1 MAWLLAAAAIAVA
14 LVGGYALAGGT
25 DYKPDASPDP
35 CAPYHWPDGVSGATA
50 IAEQVGLSALGG
62 AACDLGVS
70 REELTLAFADQGRL
84 DAFEKKHGFSQS
96 RVDEAARSGLNR
108 AVDEG
113 EQSRRVQLG
122 GGVRAARGDRAGAHR
137 QADLLRAAV
146 PVVASAALCLP
157 TEVRPRA
164 AVCAILEACVAPR
177 S

>member
-1 MAWLLAAAAIAVA
+1 MTWLLAAAAIAVV
-14 LVGGYALAGGT
+14 LVGAYALAGGT

-35 CAPYHWPDGVSGATA
+35 CAPYHWPNGVSGTTG

-84 DAFEKKHGFSQS
+84 DAFEKKHGFTPG

-113 EQSRRVQLG
+113 EQ
-122 GGVRAARGDRAGAHR
+122 AGAFNSVEAFVLHAAIGLAPIDKLISYVR
-137 QADLLRAAV
+137 QYL
-146 PVVASAALCLP
+146 S
-157 TEVRPRA
+157 
-164 AVCAILEACVAPR
+164 
-177 S
+177 

>member
-35 CAPYHWPDGVSGATA
+35 CAPYHWPDGVSGAA

-84 DAFEKKHGFSQS
+84 DAFEKKHGFSQD

-113 EQSRRVQLG
+113 EQ
-122 GGVRAARGDRAGAHR
+122 AGAFNSVEAFVLHAAIGLAPIDKLISYVR
-137 QADLLRAAV
+137 QYL
-146 PVVASAALCLP
+146 S
-157 TEVRPRA
+157 
-164 AVCAILEACVAPR
+164 
-177 S
+177 

>member
-25 DYKPDASPDP
+25 AYKPDASPDP

-84 DAFEKKHGFSQS
+84 DAFEKKHGFSQG

-108 AVDEG
+108 AVEG
-113 EQSRRVQLG
+113 QQ
-122 GGVRAARGDRAGAHR
+122 AGAFNSVEAFVLHAAIGLAPIDKLISYVR
-137 QADLLRAAV
+137 QYL
-146 PVVASAALCLP
+146 S
-157 TEVRPRA
+157 
-164 AVCAILEACVAPR
+164 
-177 S
+177 

>member
-1 MAWLLAAAAIAVA
+1 MAWLLAAAAIAVVLA
-14 LVGGYALAGGT
+14 GGYALAGGT

-84 DAFEKKHGFSQS
+84 DAFEKKHGFSQG

-113 EQSRRVQLG
+113 EQSGAFNSVEAFVLHAAIG
-122 GGVRAARGDRAGAHR
+122 LAPIDKLISYVR
-137 QADLLRAAV
+137 QYL
-146 PVVASAALCLP
+146 S
-157 TEVRPRA
+157 
-164 AVCAILEACVAPR
+164 
-177 S
+177 

>member
-1 MAWLLAAAAIAVA
+1 MTWLLAAAAIAVV
-14 LVGGYALAGGT
+14 LVGAHALAGGT

-35 CAPYHWPDGVSGATA
+35 CAPYHWPNGVSGTTA

-84 DAFEKKHGFSQS
+84 DAFEKKHGFTPG

-113 EQSRRVQLG
+113 EQ
-122 GGVRAARGDRAGAHR
+122 AGAFNSVEAFVLHAAIGLAPIDKLISYVR
-137 QADLLRAAV
+137 QYL
-146 PVVASAALCLP
+146 S
-157 TEVRPRA
+157 
-164 AVCAILEACVAPR
+164 
-177 S
+177 

>member
-1 MAWLLAAAAIAVA
+1 MAWLLAAAAIAIVLA
-14 LVGGYALAGGT
+14 GGYALAGGT

-113 EQSRRVQLG
+113 QQSGAFNSVEAFVLHAAIG
-122 GGVRAARGDRAGAHR
+122 LAPIDKLISYVR
-137 QADLLRAAV
+137 QYL
-146 PVVASAALCLP
+146 S
-157 TEVRPRA
+157 
-164 AVCAILEACVAPR
+164 
-177 S
+177 

>member
-1 MAWLLAAAAIAVA
+1 MAWLLTAAAIAVVLA
-14 LVGGYALAGGT
+14 GGYALAGGT
-25 DYKPDASPDP
+25 DYKPDASADP

-84 DAFEKKHGFSQS
+84 DAFEKKHGFSQG

-113 EQSRRVQLG
+113 EQSGAFNSVEAFVLHAAIG
-122 GGVRAARGDRAGAHR
+122 LAPIDKLISYVRQYLA
-137 QADLLRAAV
+137 
-146 PVVASAALCLP
+146 
-157 TEVRPRA
+157 
-164 AVCAILEACVAPR
+164 
-177 S
+177 

>member
-1 MAWLLAAAAIAVA
+1 MAWLLAAAAIAIA
-14 LVGGYALAGGT
+14 LMGGYALAGGS

-35 CAPYHWPDGVSGATA
+35 CAPYRWPDGVSGTTA

-84 DAFEKKHGFSQS
+84 DAFEKKHGFTSD

-113 EQSRRVQLG
+113 EQ
-122 GGVRAARGDRAGAHR
+122 AGAFNSVETFVLHAAIGLAPIDKLISYVR
-137 QADLLRAAV
+137 QYL
-146 PVVASAALCLP
+146 S
-157 TEVRPRA
+157 
-164 AVCAILEACVAPR
+164 
-177 S
+177 

>member
-1 MAWLLAAAAIAVA
+1 VTRQLAWLLAAAAIAVA
-14 LVGGYALAGGT
+14 LAGGYALAGGT

-50 IAEQVGLSALGG
+50 ITEQVGLSALGG

-84 DAFEKKHGFSQS
+84 DAFKKKHGFSQG

-113 EQSRRVQLG
+113 QQ
-122 GGVRAARGDRAGAHR
+122 AGAFNSVEAFVLHAAIGLAPIDKLISYVR
-137 QADLLRAAV
+137 QYL
-146 PVVASAALCLP
+146 S
-157 TEVRPRA
+157 
-164 AVCAILEACVAPR
+164 
-177 S
+177 

>member
-1 MAWLLAAAAIAVA
+1 MEWLLAAAAIAVVLA
-14 LVGGYALAGGT
+14 GGYALAGGT

-84 DAFEKKHGFSQS
+84 DAFEKKHGFSQG

-113 EQSRRVQLG
+113 EQSGAFNSVEAFVLHAAIG
-122 GGVRAARGDRAGAHR
+122 LAPIDKLISYVRQYLA
-137 QADLLRAAV
+137 
-146 PVVASAALCLP
+146 
-157 TEVRPRA
+157 
-164 AVCAILEACVAPR
+164 
-177 S
+177 